1 MDYKIISFLEGM
13 YARKLTDDEI
23 AVLGEILKE
32 ETLETFKD
40 KYAFTL
46 SKKVDYFTPSK
57 MKKLID
63 EQKEMQVW
71 LESVGI
77 KNINELY
84 EN

>member
-1 MDYKIISFLEGM
+1 MDPKIIDYLEGM
-13 YARKLTDDEI
+13 YARKLTDEELI
-23 AVLGEILKE
+23 VLKE
-32 ETLETFKD
+32 MLNGETLETFKN
-40 KYAFTL
+40 KYAICL